1 MFVCKHVVAPFVL
14 TTHVHHNFF
23 SQHHHTLTCSHDSC
37 RTGCTFAHLFHPFH
51 HHHHRCGYWNLPS
64 GPQLR
69 DYKCL
74 RCGTKSNRDS
84 DAARELFF
92 RTLVA
97 VNKGRGPGRRAFV
110 PKPPPAPGEARP
122 PDAKRPKQVDEA
134 SSSSSSSSSS
144 LVAAWVAEL
153 MEAPHG
159 EAKVEGDVGTALVV
173 GLAPK
178 KAGH

>member
-1 MFVCKHVVAPFVL
+1 MWLHHSCSPHMC
-14 TTHVHHNFF
+14 TTTSFHNIITH
-23 SQHHHTLTCSHDSC
+23 SHAHTNHAALDARWPISPT
-37 RTGCTFAHLFHPFH
+37 LFHH
-51 HHHHRCGYWNLPS
+51 YHHRCGYWNLPS

-122 PDAKRPKQVDEA
+122 PDPKRPKQVDEA
-134 SSSSSSSSSS
+134 SSSSSSSSS